1 MELNSYSKI
10 KDFRIKGFEAASLN
24 NEELNLFHD
33 FVHEHVISVALNEVA
48 MRRGQPSSPFCFF
61 AMGSAGRIEQSIW
74 SDQDHGM
81 VFAAVE
87 PQELEY
93 FLDLG
98 REISNALEIVGYK
111 KCSGSV
117 MASNPL
123 WCKSSADW
131 ENQLDYWVTDSTW
144 ESIRHLLI
152 FSDARSIYGESR
164 LLSVLKTQLA
174 NYSKKDQLLVRMLHN
189 TMHLKKG
196 VGILGQLLVE
206 THGTFSGSINLK
218 DTAFFPYVNAVRL
231 LAFYEGI
238 KGTSTLSRIS
248 MLSEN
253 IMTPVEK
260 KFYREHFSDL
270 LEFRLV
276 HSNHIDY
283 DAGHYVD
290 GAALTKKE
298 KKILKDILRAGEHL
312 YEKARRL
319 IERM

>member
-1 MELNSYSKI
+1 MELNSYAKI
-10 KDFRIKGFEAASLN
+10 KDFRIKRFKAASIN

-33 FVHEHVISVALNEVA
+33 FVHESVISVALHEVV

-61 AMGSAGRIEQSIW
+61 AMGSAGRMEQSIW

-81 VFAAVE
+81 VFAAEE
-87 PQELEY
+87 PTDLEY

-98 REISNALEIVGYK
+98 REISNGMEIVGYK

-131 ENQLDYWVTDSTW
+131 GNQLDYWVTDSTW

-152 FSDARSIYGESR
+152 FADARSLYGEST
-164 LLSVLKTQLA
+164 LLSILKTQLA
-174 NYSKKDQLLVRMLHN
+174 NYSEKDQLLVRMLHN

-206 THGTFSGSINLK
+206 TYGTFSGSINLK

-238 KGTSTLSRIS
+238 NGTSTLSRIS
-248 MLSEN
+248 MLSDS

-260 KFYREHFSDL
+260 VFYREHFSDL
-270 LEFRLV
+270 LEYRLV
-276 HSNHIDY
+276 HGSHIDY

-290 GAALTKKE
+290 GMALTKKE
-298 KKILKDILRAGEHL
+298 KKILKEILRAGEHL
-312 YEKARRL
+312 YEKVRRL